1 MAGNR
6 MKKEVL
12 VLDRD
17 ADQCKRLRLFLEK
30 SEYDVTTM
38 EALTG
43 VNDYLETHDCRA
55 AIFNL
60 DTISVNNKI
69 LRKVKRKNPQMSII
83 ALSIRQYHPELEEA
97 MREDISVCLGIPVDF
112 DELIYWLASIYE
124 NSENQAG

>member
-1 MAGNR
+1 

-12 VLDRD
+12 VLDTD
-17 ADQCKRLRLFLEK
+17 ADQCKRLRRFLEK

-43 VNDYLETHDCRA
+43 VDDYLETHDCRA

-60 DTISVNNKI
+60 DTISANNKI
-69 LRKVKRKNPQMSII
+69 LRKVKRKKPQMSII

-97 MREDISVCLGIPVDF
+97 MREDISVCLGIPIDF
-112 DELIYWLASIYE
+112 DELIFWLGAIYE
-124 NSENQAG
+124 NGENQAG